1 MEIYGAGSLEE
12 IRRCTE
18 LGCTG
23 ILTNPQGFDQYFEG
37 SMTLEEITK
46 AISRIT
52 PLPFY
57 VQIHGPTTDALVERA
72 AGINAIAPGQV
83 GFKIISDTKGFL
95 AIRRLQERGIRC
107 IATTLF
113 TVSQAAV
120 AAVVGAFGIC
130 PFVSRGLAIGMD
142 MYQTLSVI
150 AERYHEMENP
160 PRIIAVSLK
169 GLSDI
174 ELALSAGADAVG
186 MRYPLIEQMME
197 HPLSRKAE
205 LLFAKNWKNVKG
217 EDVGY
222 LSHALELEGVA
233 EDSVH

>member
-1 MEIYGAGSLEE
+1 MEIFGAGSLEE

-23 ILTNPQGFDQYFEG
+23 ILTNPQGHDQYFQG
-37 SMTLEEITK
+37 TMTLEEITR
-46 AISRIT
+46 AIADAT
-52 PLPFY
+52 DLPFF
-57 VQIHGPTTDALVERA
+57 VQIHGASTDQLVERA
-72 AGINAIAPGQV
+72 VALNAVAPEQV
-83 GFKIISDTKGFL
+83 GFKIISDVKGFS
-95 AIRRLQERGIRC
+95 AIRRLEERGIRC

-120 AAVVGAFGIC
+120 AATVGAFGIC

-142 MYQTLSVI
+142 MHQTLSI
-150 AERYHEMENP
+150 ISERYRDLETA

-169 GLSDI
+169 GLADI
-174 ELALSAGADAVG
+174 ELAISAGADAVG

-222 LSHALELEGVA
+222 LEHALAMEGVA